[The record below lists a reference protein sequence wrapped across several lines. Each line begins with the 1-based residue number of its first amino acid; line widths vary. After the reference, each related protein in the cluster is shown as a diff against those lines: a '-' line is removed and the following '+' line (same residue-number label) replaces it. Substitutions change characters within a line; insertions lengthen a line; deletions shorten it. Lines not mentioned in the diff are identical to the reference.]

1 MKERLQKILDNYN
14 LNSSRLAEKLG
25 VQRSGISHIMS
36 GRNKPGF
43 DFLKGILDLFP
54 EIDANWLITG
64 IGNMFKEDSGVGNES
79 HKGPK
84 DLNNSGSLFDT
95 ASIDKKADTKNISDS
110 EIPEED
116 VYKSKHQDIS
126 EVEIQSIILL
136 LKNGKFRTYVR
147 E

>member
-64 IGNMFKEDSGVGNES
+64 KGTMFKEESGVENDS
-79 HKGPK
+79 HEGLIS
-84 DLNNSGSLFDT
+84 DNNLKSLFDT
-95 ASIDKKADTKNISDS
+95 GTVDKRSDTKHNIV
-110 EIPEED
+110 PESAEGE
-116 VYKSKHQDIS
+116 VYKSNHEENYDD
-126 EVEIQSIILL
+126 EIQSVILL
-136 LKNGKFRTYVR
+136 LKNGKFRPYER